1 MRQYHEIYGFMPKD
15 VISRLSQSDRNE
27 MIIEWLSREP
37 TPTGWFFTKTVI
49 AALGEDFINYL
60 FEKVDEG
67 INSDGTEVTREG
79 LLEGVKDLMNA
90 FASDINILYEYVEL
104 YQEEYPEKLNQET
117 ASSTVP
123 QPRDPKTGRFMKKSN
138 KL

>member
-15 VISRLSQSDRNE
+15 VINRLSQSDRNE

-37 TPTGWFFTKTVI
+37 TPTGWFFTKTVT

-60 FEKVDEG
+60 FEKVVEG
-67 INSDGTEVTREG
+67 MNSDGTEVTRDG
-79 LLEGVKDLMNA
+79 LLEAVKDLMNS

-104 YQEEYPEKLNQET
+104 YQEEYPEKHNRVT
-117 ASSTVP
+117 VSTEP
-123 QPRDPKTGRFMKKSN
+123 QPRDPKTGRFMKK
-138 KL
+138 

>member
-15 VISRLSQSDRNE
+15 VINRLSQSDRNE

-67 INSDGTEVTREG
+67 MNSDGTEVTRES

-104 YQEEYPEKLNQET
+104 YQEEYPEKQNQET
-117 ASSTVP
+117 AVSTAP
-123 QPRDPKTGRFMKKSN
+123 QPRDPKTGRFMKK
-138 KL
+138 

>member
-1 MRQYHEIYGFMPKD
+1 MRQYHEIYGFMHKD
-15 VISRLSQSDRNE
+15 VINRLAQSDKNE

-49 AALGEDFINYL
+49 AALGDDFINYL

-104 YQEEYPEKLNQET
+104 YQEEYPEKLNLERT
-117 ASSTVP
+117 TSTVP
-123 QPRDPKTGRFMKKSN
+123 QPRDPKTGRFMKK
-138 KL
+138 

>member
-27 MIIEWLSREP
+27 MIIEWLEREP
-37 TPTGWFFTKTVI
+37 TPTGWFFTKTVT

-60 FEKVDEG
+60 FEKVVEG
-67 INSDGTEVTREG
+67 MNSDGTEVTREG
-79 LLEGVKDLMNA
+79 LLEAVKDLMNS

-104 YQEEYPEKLNQET
+104 YQEEYPEKQNQET
-117 ASSTVP
+117 VFTAP
-123 QPRDPKTGRFMKKSN
+123 QPRDPKTGRFMKK
-138 KL
+138 

>member
-1 MRQYHEIYGFMPKD
+1 MRQYHEVYGFMPSD
-15 VISRLSQSDRNE
+15 VINRLSQFDRNK
-27 MIIEWLSREP
+27 MFINWLLREP
-37 TPTGWFFTKTVI
+37 TPTGWFFTKTIV

-104 YQEEYPEKLNQET
+104 YYEEHPEKLNQET

-123 QPRDPKTGRFMKKSN
+123 QPRDPKTGRFMKK
-138 KL
+138 

>member
-15 VISRLSQSDRNE
+15 VISRLSQSDKNE

-49 AALGEDFINYL
+49 AALGEGFINYL

-67 INSDGTEVTREG
+67 MNSDGTEVTREG

-104 YQEEYPEKLNQET
+104 YQEEYPEKQNRET

-123 QPRDPKTGRFMKKSN
+123 QPRDPKTGRFMKK
-138 KL
+138 

>member
-15 VISRLSQSDRNE
+15 VINRLSQSDRNE

-60 FEKVDEG
+60 FEKVDDG
-67 INSDGTEVTREG
+67 MNSDGTEVTKES
-79 LLEGVKDLMNA
+79 LLEAVKELMNS

-104 YQEEYPEKLNQET
+104 YYEEYPEKLNLET

-123 QPRDPKTGRFMKKSN
+123 QPRDPKTGRFMKK
-138 KL
+138 

>member
-1 MRQYHEIYGFMPKD
+1 MRQYHEIYGFMPKS
-15 VISRLSQSDRNE
+15 VIDRLSQSDKNE

-37 TPTGWFFTKTVI
+37 TPTGWFFTKTIV
-49 AALGEDFINYL
+49 AALGEGFINYL

-67 INSDGTEVTREG
+67 MNSDGTEVTRES

-104 YQEEYPEKLNQET
+104 YQEEYPEKQNQET

-123 QPRDPKTGRFMKKSN
+123 QPRDPKTGRFMKK
-138 KL
+138 

>member
-1 MRQYHEIYGFMPKD
+1 MRRYHEIYGFMPKD

-37 TPTGWFFTKTVI
+37 TPTGWFFTKTVT

-60 FEKVDEG
+60 FEKVVEG
-67 INSDGTEVTREG
+67 MNSDGTEVTRDG
-79 LLEGVKDLMNA
+79 LLEAVKDLMNA

-104 YQEEYPEKLNQET
+104 YQEEYPEKQNLGT
-117 ASSTVP
+117 TSIVS
-123 QPRDPKTGRFMKKSN
+123 QPRDPKTGRFMKK
-138 KL
+138 

>member
-15 VISRLSQSDRNE
+15 VINRLSQSDRNE

-49 AALGEDFINYL
+49 ATLGEDFINYL

-67 INSDGTEVTREG
+67 INSDGEEVTRES

-104 YQEEYPEKLNQET
+104 YQEEYPEKQNQGMT
-117 ASSTVP
+117 STTP
-123 QPRDPKTGRFMKKSN
+123 QPRDPKTGRFMKK
-138 KL
+138 

>member
-15 VISRLSQSDRNE
+15 VISRLSQSDKNE

-37 TPTGWFFTKTVI
+37 TPTGWFFTKTIV

-67 INSDGTEVTREG
+67 MNSDRTEVTREG

-90 FASDINILYEYVEL
+90 FASDINILYEYVKL
-104 YQEEYPEKLNQET
+104 YQEEYPEKLNLERT
-117 ASSTVP
+117 TSTVP
-123 QPRDPKTGRFMKKSN
+123 QPRDPKTGRFMKK
-138 KL
+138 

>member
-37 TPTGWFFTKTVI
+37 TPTGWFFTKTIV
-49 AALGEDFINYL
+49 AALGEGFINYL

-67 INSDGTEVTREG
+67 MNSDGTEVTREG

-104 YQEEYPEKLNQET
+104 YQEEYPEKQNRET

-123 QPRDPKTGRFMKKSN
+123 QPRDPKTGRFMKK
-138 KL
+138 

>member
-15 VISRLSQSDRNE
+15 VINRLSQSDRNE

-60 FEKVDEG
+60 LEKVDDG
-67 INSDGTEVTREG
+67 MNSDGEKVTRES

-104 YQEEYPEKLNQET
+104 YQEEYPEKQNQGT
-117 ASSTVP
+117 TSTTP
-123 QPRDPKTGRFMKKSN
+123 QPRDPKTGRFMKK
-138 KL
+138 

>member
-37 TPTGWFFTKTVI
+37 TPTGWLFTKTIV

-104 YQEEYPEKLNQET
+104 YQEEYPEKQNQET
-117 ASSTVP
+117 VSTVP
-123 QPRDPKTGRFMKKSN
+123 QPRDPKTGRFMKK
-138 KL
+138 

>member
-15 VISRLSQSDRNE
+15 VISRLSQSDRNK
-27 MIIEWLSREP
+27 MFIEWLSREP

-67 INSDGTEVTREG
+67 MNSDGTEVTREG

-104 YQEEYPEKLNQET
+104 YHEEYPEKQNQGT
-117 ASSTVP
+117 VSTEP
-123 QPRDPKTGRFMKKSN
+123 QHRDPKTGRFMKK
-138 KL
+138 

>member
-15 VISRLSQSDRNE
+15 VISRLSQSDKNE

-49 AALGEDFINYL
+49 ATLGEDFINYL

-67 INSDGTEVTREG
+67 MNSDGTEVTREG

-104 YQEEYPEKLNQET
+104 YQEEYPEKLNLERT
-117 ASSTVP
+117 TSTVP
-123 QPRDPKTGRFMKKSN
+123 QPRDPKTGRFMKK
-138 KL
+138 

>member
-15 VISRLSQSDRNE
+15 VISRLSQSDKNE

-37 TPTGWFFTKTVI
+37 TPTGWFFTKTIV

-60 FEKVDEG
+60 FEKVDDG
-67 INSDGTEVTREG
+67 MNSDGTEVTKES
-79 LLEGVKDLMNA
+79 LLEAVKELMNS

-104 YQEEYPEKLNQET
+104 YYEEYPEKLNQET
-117 ASSTVP
+117 ASSTMP
-123 QPRDPKTGRFMKKSN
+123 QPRDPKTGRFMKK
-138 KL
+138 

>member
-15 VISRLSQSDRNE
+15 VINRLSQSDRNE

-37 TPTGWFFTKTVI
+37 TPTGWFFTKTIV
-49 AALGEDFINYL
+49 AALGEGFINYL

-67 INSDGTEVTREG
+67 INSDGEEVTRES

-104 YQEEYPEKLNQET
+104 YQEEYPEKQNQGT
-117 ASSTVP
+117 TSSTVP
-123 QPRDPKTGRFMKKSN
+123 QPRDPKTGRFMKK
-138 KL
+138 

>member
-15 VISRLSQSDRNE
+15 VISRLSQEDRNE

-60 FEKVDEG
+60 FEKVDDG
-67 INSDGTEVTREG
+67 MNSDGTEVTKES
-79 LLEGVKDLMNA
+79 LLEAVKELMNS

-104 YQEEYPEKLNQET
+104 YYEEYPEKLNQET

-123 QPRDPKTGRFMKKSN
+123 QPRDPKTGRFMKK
-138 KL
+138 

>member
-37 TPTGWFFTKTVI
+37 TPTGWFFTKTIV

-67 INSDGTEVTREG
+67 MNSDGEKVTRES

-104 YQEEYPEKLNQET
+104 YQEEYPEKQNLERT
-117 ASSTVP
+117 TSTVP
-123 QPRDPKTGRFMKKSN
+123 QPRDPKTGRFMKK
-138 KL
+138 

>member
-1 MRQYHEIYGFMPKD
+1 MRQYHEIYGFMPKS
-15 VISRLSQSDRNE
+15 VIDRLSQSDKNE

-37 TPTGWFFTKTVI
+37 TPTGWFFTKTIV
-49 AALGEDFINYL
+49 AALGEGFINYL

-67 INSDGTEVTREG
+67 MNSDGEEVTRES

-104 YQEEYPEKLNQET
+104 YQEEYPEKQNQGT
-117 ASSTVP
+117 TSTVP
-123 QPRDPKTGRFMKKSN
+123 QPRDPKTGRFMKK
-138 KL
+138 

>member
-15 VISRLSQSDRNE
+15 VISRLSQSDKNE

-67 INSDGTEVTREG
+67 MNSDGEEVTRES

-104 YQEEYPEKLNQET
+104 YQEEYPEKLNRET
-117 ASSTVP
+117 VSSTVP
-123 QPRDPKTGRFMKKSN
+123 QPRDPKTGRFMKK
-138 KL
+138 